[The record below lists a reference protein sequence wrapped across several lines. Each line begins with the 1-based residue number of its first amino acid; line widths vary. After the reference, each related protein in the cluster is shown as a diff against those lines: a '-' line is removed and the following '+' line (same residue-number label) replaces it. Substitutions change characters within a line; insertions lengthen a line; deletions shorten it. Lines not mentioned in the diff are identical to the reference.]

1 MGIIAA
7 VIRSIQR
14 EMGNELVLNGHCPSD
29 VESESD
35 FGCVGEVERDAAAF
49 DHSALDIAPFDIKKT
64 VSRRGRAKAIRDLGG
79 LAPFERMRQ
88 HELVG
93 SRHAARETSQNE
105 AQRGDIH
112 DRERL
117 RDLSK
122 GGDGYRLQ

>member
-1 MGIIAA
+1 MGIIAV
-7 VIRSIQR
+7 VIRSIQP

-29 VESESD
+29 VEGESD
-35 FGCVGEVERDAAAF
+35 FARIGEVERDAAAF

-64 VSRRGRAKAIRDLGG
+64 VSRRGGAKAIRDLGG
-79 LAPFERMRQ
+79 LAPFEGLGQ
-88 HELVG
+88 HEFVG

-112 DRERL
+112 DRECL